1 LNNSNLFSKEKDEK
15 KFETKSYLQKRKKKI
30 ILILLVRS
38 SSFYSVAKSK
48 IESSRKKKINK
59 HKQF

>member
-1 LNNSNLFSKEKDEK
+1 
-15 KFETKSYLQKRKKKI
+15 
-30 ILILLVRS
+30 LLVRS